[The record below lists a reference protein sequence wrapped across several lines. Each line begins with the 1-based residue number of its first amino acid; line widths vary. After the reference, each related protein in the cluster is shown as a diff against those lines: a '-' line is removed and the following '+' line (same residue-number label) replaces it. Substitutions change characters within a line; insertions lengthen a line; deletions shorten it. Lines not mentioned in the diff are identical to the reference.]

1 MQLHGGRKF
10 RTIIGLNRFNPF
22 LHGRADTGYGRSLM
36 SSDAAGAPRLR
47 RALSLWDLILYGVIV
62 LQPVAPMSAFGA
74 LSDRGRGHVVTAI
87 LIAMI
92 AMLSTAVS
100 YGRMARIYPSAGSAF
115 TYVAQEIHPSA
126 GYITGWSM
134 VMDYIVN
141 PLICTIWCAGQ
152 AHQFA
157 PGLPIWVWKIFFA
170 VVFTLL
176 NLQGIKTSAR
186 VNTAMAAAMSGVVV
200 VVFVTAIRYILGH
213 PHSDP
218 GFFSRPFYD
227 PQTFTFGN
235 LFGCTSL
242 AVLTYIGFDAISTL
256 SEEAENPKRNI
267 MLATVGTCLVIG
279 LLSAAEVYVAQLVWP
294 ASRPFPD
301 QDTAYVYAAALTWA
315 PLFKIVGLTLLI
327 ANFGS
332 GMGAQIGAARLLY
345 GMGRSNALPKSFFG
359 KVDPKHQV
367 PQNNVLFIGAIVLI
381 GSFFLTYGRGI
392 ELLNFGALIAFMGVN
407 AAAFMHY
414 FVRGQQKMAD
424 FFPPML
430 GFFICLGLWW
440 SLSVPAKILGSVW
453 MVLGI
458 AFGVWKTRGF
468 REQLSFET
476 PVE

>member
-1 MQLHGGRKF
+1 MKF
-10 RTIIGLNRFNPF
+10 QEV
-22 LHGRADTGYGRSLM
+22 TGPDEDILVTNEAVGT
-36 SSDAAGAPRLR
+36 PRLR
-47 RALSLWDLILYGVIV
+47 RTLRLWDLILYGVIV

-87 LIAMI
+87 LIAMV
-92 AMLSTAVS
+92 AMLSTAIS
-100 YGRMARIYPSAGSAF
+100 YGRMARVYPSAGSAF

-157 PGLPIWVWKIFFA
+157 PGIPIWGWKIFFA

-186 VNTAMAAAMSGVVV
+186 VNAAMAAAMSVVVV
-200 VVFVTAIRYILGH
+200 VVFVMAGRYIFGH
-213 PHSDP
+213 PHSEP
-218 GFFSRPFYD
+218 GFFTRPFYD
-227 PQTFTFGN
+227 PETFTVSG

-267 MLATVGTCLVIG
+267 MLATVLTCFVIG
-279 LLSAAEVYVAQLVWP
+279 ILSAAEVYVAQLVWP

-315 PLFKIVGLTLLI
+315 PLFKIVGLTLLV

-332 GMGAQIGAARLLY
+332 GLGAQIGAARLLY
-345 GMGRSNALPKSFFG
+345 GMGRSNALPKSFFA
-359 KVDPKHQV
+359 KVDAKHQV
-367 PQNNVLFIGAIVLI
+367 PRNNVIFIGVIVLA

-407 AAAFMHY
+407 AAAFMRY
-414 FVRGQQKMAD
+414 YARASDKKLWNLI
-424 FFPPML
+424 PPVL
-430 GFFICLGLWW
+430 GFVICLALWLN
-440 SLSVPAKILGSVW
+440 LSRPAQLVGGIW
-453 MVLGI
+453 MVAGI
-458 AFGVWKTRGF
+458 LFGAWKTRGF
-468 REQLSFET
+468 REPLSFEV
-476 PVE
+476 PAE